1 MIHITGSAK
10 KSDSLAV
17 SVLSVFSHFPFQL
30 LIVMCWHV
38 GQQGNKLGCSRSGA
52 THGGMGYQLRGGHYS
67 CLGANKKPT
76 VVPWS
81 CCHILP
87 SMLESPL
94 TPSRHQELWRDE
106 LNLLLGDFLIFISVP
121 PHLTPFLYLTLPSC
135 PICFSSFVSFSEN
148 LLFVFTFQKVWFL
161 FLFFYNKIRKTI
173 WGCKRKTEILNKLS
187 FHSKKSHLD

>member
-17 SVLSVFSHFPFQL
+17 SVLPVFSHFPFQL

-87 SMLESPL
+87 SMLGSPL

-121 PHLTPFLYLTLPSC
+121 PHLTPFLYLTLLSC
-135 PICFSSFVSFSEN
+135 PICFSSFVS
-148 LLFVFTFQKVWFL
+148 LKICFL
-161 FLFFYNKIRKTI
+161 FSLFKKYDFYFYLFTIR
-173 WGCKRKTEILNKLS
+173 
-187 FHSKKSHLD
+187 